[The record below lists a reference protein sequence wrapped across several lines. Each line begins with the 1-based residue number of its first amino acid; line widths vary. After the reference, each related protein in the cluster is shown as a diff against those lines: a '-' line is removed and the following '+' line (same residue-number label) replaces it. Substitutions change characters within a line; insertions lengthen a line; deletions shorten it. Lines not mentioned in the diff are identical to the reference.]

1 MSRFRAGG
9 LTAIML
15 LFLGLSPAWSA
26 SLLER
31 GEELFLQNKPQEAVS
46 LLEAALQ
53 ENPREEK
60 IYLYLGT
67 AYEQLGQREKAIQI
81 LKQGL
86 NVASSRRDT
95 MYYNIG
101 LNYFNL
107 GELQAAEDMF
117 TQATSVNSIFAQAYL
132 NRANVRVKLEKYEDA
147 IKDYTLYLNLAPAGR
162 YRSQVQQMIAL
173 LKDKLHEAEMA
184 QQAAEKQKQEAE
196 ARRKELLNSVLNSLD
211 NAKQETTNMSAGNED
226 IKDYNDELDI
236 AE

>member
-9 LTAIML
+9 LTAIIL

-53 ENPREEK
+53 ETPREEK

-107 GELQAAEDMF
+107 GQLQAAEDMF
-117 TQATSVNSIFAQAYL
+117 TQAASVNSTFAQAYL

-147 IKDYTLYLNLAPAGR
+147 IKDYTLYLNLAPAGQ

-173 LKDKLHEAEMA
+173 LKDKLNEAEMA

-196 ARRKELLNSVLNSLD
+196 ARRKALLNSVLNSLD

-226 IKDYNDELDI
+226 IKDYNEELDI